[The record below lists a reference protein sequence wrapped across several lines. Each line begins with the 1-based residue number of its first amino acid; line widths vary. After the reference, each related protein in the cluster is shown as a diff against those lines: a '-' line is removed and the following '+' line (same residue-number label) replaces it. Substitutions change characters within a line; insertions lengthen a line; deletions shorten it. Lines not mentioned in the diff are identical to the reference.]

1 MSADEL
7 EHGHSHEHADHAGQM
22 DEAAA
27 GDCVEFLDRIVRL
40 IDNELQEG
48 DCAIVRAHIET
59 CNPCLERY
67 NLQRTVK
74 ALVAR
79 SCSERAPAELRER
92 VRLQISQIRVQI
104 TEA

>member
-1 MSADEL
+1 MSTDDL
-7 EHGHSHEHADHAGQM
+7 ERGHDHAG
-22 DEAAA
+22 EAG

-48 DCAIVRAHIET
+48 DCAIVRAHIDS

-79 SCSERAPAELRER
+79 SCSEQAPAELRER
-92 VRLQISQIRVQI
+92 VRMQISQVRIQI
-104 TEA
+104 TES

>member
-1 MSADEL
+1 VSSET
-7 EHGHSHEHADHAGQM
+7 HGHLHDGAAE
-22 DEAAA
+22 EA
-27 GDCVEFLDRIVRL
+27 DCVDFLDRIVRL

-48 DCAIVRAHIET
+48 DCAIVRAHIDS

-79 SCSERAPAELRER
+79 SCSEEAPAELRER
-92 VRLQISQIRVQI
+92 VRLRISQIKIQI